1 MSPNIS
7 IDWKA
12 AGDKVT
18 LPIGL
23 GIGRMIEIGKLPVNI
38 TVEVDYSVIH
48 PNDKIGSRWDF
59 RLYFTPVIPTFM
71 F

>member
-7 IDWKA
+7 INWTA
-12 AGDKVT
+12 EGDKVT
-18 LPIGL
+18 LPVGM
-23 GIGRMIEIGKLPVNI
+23 GIGRMFEIGKLPVRI
-38 TVEVDYSVIH
+38 QLEVDYSVIH

-59 RLYFTPVIPTFM
+59 RLYFSPVIPTFL